1 MPGRALETETWEM
14 LEPQV
19 KTLWRVENLIST
31 LIIALMVGVP
41 EFLITRRLDNWR
53 VPPLTIT
60 GGLLVLS
67 LGIGQWIVGRTYHLY
82 RFRLGEDD
90 LAVAK
95 GVFWRSWRF
104 VSRNR
109 IQHVDISAGPI
120 ARALGLV
127 NVSLFVGGMPTAA
140 VSIPGLTEARGE
152 QLRATLIK
160 DTPKQ
165 ATDEPIAPMV
175 APSDSDPQL
184 PDLPPSPIAGTA
196 WQPPGLEG
204 LAEIPTAPPANDTP
218 PQEPR

>member
-19 KTLWRVENLIST
+19 KTLWRVENLITT
-31 LIIALMVGVP
+31 LVIALIVGVP

-60 GGLLVLS
+60 VALLVIS
-67 LGIGQWIVGRTYHLY
+67 LGIGQWIVGRSYHLY

-127 NVSLFVGGMPTAA
+127 NVSLFVGGMPMAA

-160 DTPKQ
+160 DTPKPAPEEPAP
-165 ATDEPIAPMV
+165 ATPPTIPLA
-175 APSDSDPQL
+175 DP
-184 PDLPPSPIAGTA
+184 LPPSPLVGST

-204 LAEIPTAPPANDTP
+204 LQEIPPSPPTTPQP